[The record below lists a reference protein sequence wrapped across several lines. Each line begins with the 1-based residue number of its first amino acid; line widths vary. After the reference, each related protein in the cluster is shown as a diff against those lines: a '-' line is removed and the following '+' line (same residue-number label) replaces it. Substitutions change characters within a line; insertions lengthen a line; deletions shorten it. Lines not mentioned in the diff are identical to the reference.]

1 VKGLVLEGFAG
12 PGGWSEGLRAV
23 APGARVVGIE
33 WDRDA
38 CRTAQAA
45 GHPRVRADAATFPL
59 DHLAGQ
65 VTLAILSPP
74 CQAWSRSGKRR
85 GILDQASIFAHAQRV
100 TTAGVWEPYADAG
113 PRTAGTGDQGGTWHD
128 ARSPLVLEVIR
139 WVLATRPRAVA
150 LEQVPDVLP
159 FWRLLARWLGGRGY
173 STWCGCLSAERFG
186 VPQTRERAILIASTE
201 RQVSRPAPTH
211 TAYDPRSGAASRFA
225 GADGDLFGGALLPW
239 VSMADA
245 LGYAGGLAVTAS
257 GDRQTPGGN
266 VFNADRLSWA
276 LTEKVRSWT
285 VATMGDVRAS
295 NGTVRAVGCPAGTLT
310 AAMDNGNYR
319 WWVTERPATTGQGDP
334 RVAEPGHRDR
344 ASGQRQFSGESVRVS
359 VAEAAVLQSFP
370 ADYPW
375 QGSRSAQYRQIG
387 DAIPPL
393 LARAVLAEVLGAA
406 GEVARV
412 A

>member
-1 VKGLVLEGFAG
+1 
-12 PGGWSEGLRAV
+12 
-23 APGARVVGIE
+23 
-33 WDRDA
+33 
-38 CRTAQAA
+38 
-45 GHPRVRADAATFPL
+45 
-59 DHLAGQ
+59 
-65 VTLAILSPP
+65 
-74 CQAWSRSGKRR
+74 
-85 GILDQASIFAHAQRV
+85 
-100 TTAGVWEPYADAG
+100 
-113 PRTAGTGDQGGTWHD
+113 
-128 ARSPLVLEVIR
+128 
-139 WVLATRPRAVA
+139 
-150 LEQVPDVLP
+150 
-159 FWRLLARWLGGRGY
+159 
-173 STWCGCLSAERFG
+173 
-186 VPQTRERAILIASTE
+186 
-201 RQVSRPAPTH
+201 
-211 TAYDPRSGAASRFA
+211 
-225 GADGDLFGGALLPW
+225 
-239 VSMADA
+239 M
-245 LGYAGGLAVTAS
+245 
-257 GDRQTPGGN
+257 
-266 VFNADRLSWA
+266 FNADRLSWA